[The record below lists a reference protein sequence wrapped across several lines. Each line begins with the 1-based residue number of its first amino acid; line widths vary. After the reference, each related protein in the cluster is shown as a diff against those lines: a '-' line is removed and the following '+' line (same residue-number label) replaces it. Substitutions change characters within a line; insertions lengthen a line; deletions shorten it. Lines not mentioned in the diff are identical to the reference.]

1 MLYQFLNAPAPKTSV
16 PRPTVSA
23 SSMESAATLRFA
35 RARAAKTETITQKMF
50 KRGMNFSFKEKGC
63 KIIAIALRI
72 IAKRNIALATNL
84 AKVVVHHVIV
94 KIA

>member
-1 MLYQFLNAPAPKTSV
+1 
-16 PRPTVSA
+16 
-23 SSMESAATLRFA
+23 
-35 RARAAKTETITQKMF
+35 MF